1 MKMLK
6 STYPKENEFRQL
18 KKGLI
23 HGQGLMI
30 WIQK

>member
-6 STYPKENEFRQL
+6 STYPKEDEFCQL

-23 HGQGLMI
+23 HGQGLMVQ
-30 WIQK
+30 IQK